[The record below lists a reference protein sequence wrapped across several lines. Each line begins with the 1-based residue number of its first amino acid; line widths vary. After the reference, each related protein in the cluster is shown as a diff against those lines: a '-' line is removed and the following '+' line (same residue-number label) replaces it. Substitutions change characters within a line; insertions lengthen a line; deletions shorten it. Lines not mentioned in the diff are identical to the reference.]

1 MVVCAGNGESFEFA
15 KSIGVGT
22 IDSAMSL
29 TRICLQYMPRNLLF
43 IGSAGSYDSKL
54 EIGTLFF
61 STHATQ
67 IEMSFLQNQSY
78 TPIDNSISV
87 ELDDFVSHETLIR
100 ANISQATVNSSN
112 YITKTSAYNE
122 MMLSANILLENMEA
136 FSVFSVAKYFNIPC
150 LAILCVSNVVCED
163 SHQQWIRNRAL
174 VATRF
179 KEVMQKF
186 HVFLDL

>member
-15 KSIGVGT
+15 KSIGVGI
-22 IDSAMSL
+22 IDSAICL

-87 ELDDFVSHETLIR
+87 ELNNFVSHETLIR

-136 FSVFSVAKYFNIPC
+136 FSVFRVARYFNIPC
-150 LAILCVSNVVCED
+150 LAILCVSNVVCDD
-163 SHQQWIRNRAL
+163 SHQQWIGNRAL

-179 KEVMQKF
+179 EEVMQKF
-186 HVFLDL
+186 HIFLDS